1 MYLKFQFQWSS
12 AGVLCVG
19 ALERLERIR
28 VGFFPAMA
36 SHHSSALA
44 AHCSKVWMDQCSWNR
59 FAKVLCELYSNK
71 DTDLCAVG
79 YVNISICQMC
89 TGCHC
94 HPASAFLLGECAPSS
109 LLGCGISAERAGTLL
124 LPDTALQPP
133 AYGGWHAELWHFLC
147 VLRARKPK
155 CCGVAGF
162 VDYTHLYVCA
172 MCTPTSP
179 LRKAPPG
186 SVALCPALS
195 PVLLLWRLWTDVSLF
210 PCPCSP
216 ALLERGP
223 GRSWA
228 AQFFFAGAAAA
239 GGWVEGKKDS
249 ANAFPLLPSIA
260 LWIYTWALVSSVPWL
275 KNKQLFRWASQV
287 L

>member
-210 PCPCSP
+210 PCSCPCSP
-216 ALLERGP
+216 VPVPLPFWRGV
-223 GRSWA
+223 
-228 AQFFFAGAAAA
+228 QAGA
-239 GGWVEGKKDS
+239 GQH
-249 ANAFPLLPSIA
+249 N
-260 LWIYTWALVSSVPWL
+260 SSL
-275 KNKQLFRWASQV
+275 QV
-287 L
+287 LLLLVGEWRGKRTVQMHFLCCHQLLSEFIPEL